1 MKSSHAFR
9 HLIATIRPHLLWLAL
24 LAVAAIFPLGRAL
37 LSTTEVLSDQST
49 DVTLHFLYSRAF
61 GFGEMAR
68 GNLPLWNPYIYSGI
82 PYLGQFQSALLY
94 PPNLIFLVLPLAAAL
109 NWSFAIHIFLL
120 GAGMYFWA
128 VLRGLKPAA
137 AFVSGVAAMLSAAVL
152 LHIYAGHQSN
162 VCSMAWIPLVL
173 AGIDGWLKRR
183 HAGWLAFSSCA
194 VALQIYAG
202 HPQYFYYTALVAGL
216 YSVVHLPG
224 APRLLVAALGLAA
237 IYPAG
242 ALLAAA
248 QLLPGIAATS
258 EAVRSG
264 GVAYEFSAMFS
275 FPPENFLTLAAPWIF
290 GDMRSVPY
298 WGRCYLWE
306 MNVFAG
312 TGMLALAC
320 FGCGRKLENAGRLR
334 LLILLG
340 CVVLLALGM
349 HTPLHKILYHV
360 LPGFSSFRGSSKFI
374 IFATLFLALFAGA
387 GMDRLL
393 RREKFPRAL
402 GIAVV
407 VLGIGLFG
415 ASFLITGDRLMNF
428 VNLIVA
434 AKESY
439 LNPAAF
445 GQDALLAAARTMAV
459 QSLRISGLLFLGFA
473 ALLYCANR
481 WRWAVWAVGLAAVV
495 ELVVFAR
502 STVATFP
509 LAGFTY
515 QPVADFLK
523 KNPGDY
529 RTLNL
534 FNADAAM
541 LLRSENIWGYDPGVL
556 KRYAQLLHLSQGNDP
571 EEASQYLS
579 FRSQHPIL
587 SMLRCRFGLLPK
599 ADGRIEI
606 ASMAD
611 PFPRFA
617 MYSQY
622 RVLPDSRAVL
632 AELKSPWF
640 DLRKEVLLEAEPIPK
655 PEPET
660 PRNEIRVLDSST
672 DHWTLEIW
680 TDRAALLV
688 VTDSYSKD
696 WRATALPGS
705 VQSNYTIQP
714 ANYALR
720 AIPLAAGKHSL
731 RMEYVPRGFREGIA
745 LSLLTFLSLVAAFSW
760 RPLRERFDFGMRP

>member
-1 MKSSHAFR
+1 MKASQT
-9 HLIATIRPHLLWLAL
+9 LIARIKPHLLWLAL
-24 LAVAAIFPLGRAL
+24 LAVVAMLPLGRAL

-61 GFGEMAR
+61 GFGEMAK

-94 PPNLIFLVLPLAAAL
+94 PPNLIFLVLPLATAI

-137 AFVSGVAAMLSAAVL
+137 AFVAGVTAMLSGAVM
-152 LHIYAGHQSN
+152 LHIYAGHLSN

-183 HAGWLAFSSCA
+183 HAGWLALSAGA
-194 VALQIYAG
+194 VALQLYAG

-224 APRLLVAALGLAA
+224 SPRLLVAALGLAA
-237 IYPAG
+237 IYPVG
-242 ALLAAA
+242 ALLASA
-248 QLLPGIAATS
+248 QLLPGITATS

-264 GVAYEFSAMFS
+264 GVAYDFSAMFS
-275 FPPENFLTLAAPWIF
+275 FPPENFLTLLAPWVF

-306 MNVFAG
+306 MSVFAG
-312 TGMLALAC
+312 TGMLVLAC

-334 LLILLG
+334 LLVMLG

-349 HTPLHKILYHV
+349 HTPLHKLLYHV

-374 IFATLFLALFAGA
+374 SFAALFLALFAGI
-387 GMDRLL
+387 GFDRLL

-402 GIAVV
+402 GVAMV
-407 VLGIGLFG
+407 VLGVGLIV
-415 ASFLITGDRLMNF
+415 ASFLITGDRLMGF
-428 VNLIVA
+428 VKLIVA
-434 AKESY
+434 TKESY

-445 GQDALLAAARTMAV
+445 EQSALLAAARALTV
-459 QSLRISGLLFLGFA
+459 QSLRISGGLFIGFA
-473 ALLYCANR
+473 VLLYGTNR
-481 WRWAVWAVGLAAVV
+481 WRWAVGVVGLAAVV

-502 STVATFP
+502 STVTTFP
-509 LAGFTY
+509 LAAFTY

-571 EEASQYLS
+571 EAANQYLS
-579 FRSQHPIL
+579 FRSSHPIL
-587 SMLRCRFGLLPK
+587 SMLRCRFAFVPK
-599 ADGRIEI
+599 PGGQIDITT
-606 ASMAD
+606 MAD
-611 PFPRFA
+611 PFSRFA
-617 MYSQY
+617 LYSQY
-622 RVLPDSRAVL
+622 RVLPDSKAVL
-632 AELKSPWF
+632 GELKSPWF
-640 DLRKEVLLEAEPIPK
+640 DLRKEVLLETEPVPR

-660 PRNEIRVLDSST
+660 PRHEIRVVDSST
-672 DHWTLEIW
+672 DHWTLEIQ

-688 VTDSYSKD
+688 MTDSYSQD
-696 WRATALPGS
+696 WRATALPDS

-731 RMEYVPRGFREGIA
+731 RLEYVPRGFREGIA
-745 LSLLTFLSLVAAFSW
+745 LSLLTLLVGGATFSW
-760 RPLRERFDFGMRP
+760 RPLRERLDFGAKA